1 MVSLDPSGFFSN
13 TDTLQKNT
21 LIFILMTEQGDS

>member
-1 MVSLDPSGFFSN
+1 MVSLDLSGFSSN